1 MRRLFLVVV
10 LVGLALLAVLM
21 LVLGAFPP
29 EPHQQE
35 IQRVLPNDRFEHKGG

>member
-1 MRRLFLVVV
+1 MHRMFLIVV
-10 LVGLALLAVLM
+10 LVGVVVIGLGF

-35 IQRVLPNDRFEHKGG
+35 IQKVLPNDRFQPKG

>member
-1 MRRLFLVVV
+1 MHRMFLIVV
-10 LVGLALLAVLM
+10 LVGVVVIGLGF

-35 IQRVLPNDRFEHKGG
+35 IQKVLPNDKFQPKG